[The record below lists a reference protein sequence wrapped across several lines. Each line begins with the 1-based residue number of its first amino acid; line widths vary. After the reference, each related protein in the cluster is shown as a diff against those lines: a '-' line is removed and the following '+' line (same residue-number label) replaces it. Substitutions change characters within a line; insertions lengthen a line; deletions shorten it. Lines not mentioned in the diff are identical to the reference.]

1 VSTSNLA
8 TNLFHSETEDSQ
20 KNWLQ
25 QIWNENEQNIKT
37 GTAMKNIVGEE
48 SFGPEKKMKQIKP
61 NLYNPTSLPETTKQI
76 TM

>member
-25 QIWNENEQNIKT
+25 QIWNENEQNIKM
-37 GTAMKNIVGEE
+37 GTAMKNVMDEE
-48 SFGPEKKMKQIKP
+48 SFGSGK
-61 NLYNPTSLPETTKQI
+61 NETN
-76 TM
+76 